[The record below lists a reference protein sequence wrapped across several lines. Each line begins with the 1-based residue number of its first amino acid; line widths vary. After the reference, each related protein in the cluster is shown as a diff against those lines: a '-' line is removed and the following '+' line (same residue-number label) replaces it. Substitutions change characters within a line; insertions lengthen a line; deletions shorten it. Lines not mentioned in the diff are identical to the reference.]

1 MNHLT
6 DEQFEDLM
14 HGKMSPPAHF
24 DQCPECQNRLAEKK
38 AVAQRLQSAFNSIHI
53 NPNQTKKIHD
63 HLQQVQLSAATSSPA
78 QTDQSPPNYRSLWS
92 GLAAAAA
99 LMIVAIPLGIYLTST
114 SPVQA
119 AQAELYQIH
128 QQNLNPHDEF
138 FADNDPE
145 ALAEYFRT
153 NLGFTPA
160 FPRLDQGLE
169 IRGCCVAHF
178 QEKIVGSYVLETP
191 QGFISIIEVTDT
203 PPELGMTKM
212 KDQTKSGETLWQ
224 GSFARCHMVTVPI
237 GDYSYCAVGEV
248 SYELLADLL
257 NRLLS

>member
-6 DEQFEDLM
+6 EEQFEDLLQ
-14 HGKMSPPAHF
+14 GKISPPAHL
-24 DQCPECQNRLAEKK
+24 DQCSDCRNRLTEKK
-38 AVAQRLQSAFNSIHI
+38 AIAQRLRSAFDSVQAD
-53 NPNQTKKIHD
+53 PNLTKIIQD
-63 HLQQVQLSAATSSPA
+63 QLRHTPTSSKPSAPA
-78 QTDQSPPNYRSLWS
+78 QAPPTPRSHRRFWS

-99 LMIVAIPLGIYLTST
+99 ILVVAIPLGLYLTTT
-114 SPVQA
+114 SQAQA
-119 AQAELYQIH
+119 AQAELYKIH

-138 FADNDPE
+138 FTDDDPE

-160 FPRLDQGLE
+160 FPRLGQGLE

-178 QEKIVGSYVLETP
+178 QEKIVGSYVVETP
-191 QGFISIIEVTDT
+191 QGFISIIVVTDT
-203 PPELGMTKM
+203 PQTLGMSKM
-212 KDQTKSGETLWQ
+212 KDRTESGETLWE
-224 GSFARCHMVTVPI
+224 GSFARCNMVTVRI

-248 SYELLADLL
+248 SYEILTDLL